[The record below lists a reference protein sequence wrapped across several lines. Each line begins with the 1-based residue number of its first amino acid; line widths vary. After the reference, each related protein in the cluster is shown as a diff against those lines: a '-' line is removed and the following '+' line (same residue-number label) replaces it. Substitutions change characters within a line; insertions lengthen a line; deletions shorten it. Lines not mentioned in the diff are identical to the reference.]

1 MLDGGIADS
10 IPVRKAITDGFD
22 HNIIILTR
30 RKGYYKEEKND
41 AVIRMAKIWYRK
53 YPNLIKALAQRSH
66 AYNRTLDLI
75 ERAEH
80 EIQGTKRG
88 AERKAWV
95 AAKLRTA
102 LDASKFGR
110 LFSWII
116 TDETL
121 SKVIQFFFDRAKAA
135 VKQ

>member
-1 MLDGGIADS
+1 MEAMMNNLLNFIPAWAALILMLGGFAFYVTGAIRLGYGAS
-10 IPVRKAITDGFD
+10 VRP
-22 HNIIILTR
+22 L
-30 RKGYYKEEKND
+30 
-41 AVIRMAKIWYRK
+41 V
-53 YPNLIKALAQRSH
+53 
-66 AYNRTLDLI
+66 LDLI

-95 AAKLRTA
+95 AAKLRAA

-110 LFSWII
+110 LFSWAI